1 MPKMST
7 RRKLAIA
14 TWSAPREGNI
24 YGKLTVD
31 ATHVLAYLER
41 VRAETG
47 EKVTITHFVG
57 KVVGAALR
65 EAPGLNGFLRFGAF
79 HQHSTVDVAFLV
91 ALDEGSDLGK
101 VKVQRVDEKRL
112 EDIAREFGA
121 AAAKLRAGK
130 DKEFKKSN
138 NLARMLPT
146 WLIRPLVTFIGWLTG
161 SLGVSLPAAGL
172 EAFPFGTCIITSVG
186 MLGLDEGFVPPTP
199 FARVPVYVL
208 LGAIR
213 DQAVV
218 EQGQVV
224 VRPMLTITATIDH
237 RFMDGFQG
245 GVLARKVREIFADP
259 ARLYPER

>member
-7 RRKLAIA
+7 RRKLVIA

-24 YGKLTVD
+24 YWKLTVD
-31 ATHVLAYLER
+31 ATHVLAYLEQ

-101 VKVQRVDEKRL
+101 VKVERVDEKRL
-112 EDIAREFGA
+112 EDIARAFGA

-130 DKEFKKSN
+130 DKPCE
-138 NLARMLPT
+138 LP
-146 WLIRPLVTFIGWLTG
+146 R
-161 SLGVSLPAAGL
+161 
-172 EAFPFGTCIITSVG
+172 
-186 MLGLDEGFVPPTP
+186 
-199 FARVPVYVL
+199 
-208 LGAIR
+208 
-213 DQAVV
+213 
-218 EQGQVV
+218 
-224 VRPMLTITATIDH
+224 
-237 RFMDGFQG
+237 
-245 GVLARKVREIFADP
+245 P
-259 ARLYPER
+259 ARLHGPARNHRRLAPRGAASVPLPGNDRLVRPGAARAGPGHPV

>member
-1 MPKMST
+1 MSKMST

-14 TWSAPREGNI
+14 TWSAPQEGNI
-24 YGKLTVD
+24 YGKLSVD
-31 ATHVLAYLER
+31 AAHALAYLDR

-47 EKVTITHFVG
+47 ERVTITHFVG

-65 EAPGLNGFLRFGAF
+65 EAPGLNGYLRFGGY

-91 ALDEGSDLGK
+91 ALEEGSDLGK
-101 VKVQRVDEKRL
+101 VKVERVDEKRL
-112 EDIAREFGA
+112 EDLAREFGA

-130 DKEFKKSN
+130 DKQFKKSN
-138 NLARMLPT
+138 DLARALPT
-146 WLIRPLVTFIGWLTG
+146 WIIRPLLALIGWLTG

-172 EAFPFGTCIITSVG
+172 EAFPFGACVITSVG

-199 FARVPVYVL
+199 FARVPLYVL

-218 EQGQVV
+218 EDGQVV

-245 GVLARKVREIFADP
+245 AVLARKVREIFADP
-259 ARLYPER
+259 SLLYAAG

>member
-31 ATHVLAYLER
+31 ATHALAYLEK

-47 EKVTITHFVG
+47 ERVTITHFVG
-57 KVVGAALR
+57 KVVGEALL

-79 HQHSTVDVAFLV
+79 HEHKSVDVAFLV
-91 ALDEGSDLGK
+91 ALRDGHDLGK
-101 VKVQRVDEKRL
+101 VKVERINEKRL
-112 EDIAREFGA
+112 DDLAKEFGA
-121 AAAKLRAGK
+121 AAEKLRAGK
-130 DKEFKKSN
+130 DKQFKQSN
-138 NLARMLPT
+138 NTARLLPT
-146 WLIRPLVTFIGWLTG
+146 WLIRYVLRFVGWLTG
-161 SLGVSLPAAGL
+161 SLGLPAAGL
-172 EAFPFGTCIITSVG
+172 EPFPFGSCVITSVG

-199 FARVPVYVL
+199 FARVPLYVL

-213 DQAVV
+213 DQPVV
-218 EQGQVV
+218 EEGEIV

-245 GVLARKVREIFADP
+245 GILAKKVREIFADP
-259 ARLYPER
+259 SRLDLAQP

>member
-41 VRAETG
+41 AETG

-65 EAPGLNGFLRFGAF
+65 DAPGLNGFLRFGAF
-79 HQHSTVDVAFLV
+79 HHHSTVDVAFLV

-101 VKVQRVDEKRL
+101 VKVERVDEKRL

-138 NLARMLPT
+138 NLARMVLPLLDHSPT
-146 WLIRPLVTFIGWLTG
+146 GHVHRLADRLAGCVAARRRARGLPLRHVHHHQRGHAGPRRGSCRPPH
-161 SLGVSLPAAGL
+161 SRACPS
-172 EAFPFGTCIITSVG
+172 TCCS
-186 MLGLDEGFVPPTP
+186 
-199 FARVPVYVL
+199 
-208 LGAIR
+208 R
-213 DQAVV
+213 D
-218 EQGQVV
+218 
-224 VRPMLTITATIDH
+224 RD
-237 RFMDGFQG
+237 
-245 GVLARKVREIFADP
+245 
-259 ARLYPER
+259 